1 MASLSVIGWPMCQTA
16 AGCSAAADALP
27 GIWVVMVMGVFG
39 RKHKL
44 VGLELRELVQSLL
57 LRACF
62 LQMVGV
68 MRSLKDRSVAFT

>member
-44 VGLELRELVQSLL
+44 VGLELRELVQKLTSESLPPSDGGCHEVTQGSKIL
-57 LRACF
+57 
-62 LQMVGV
+62 
-68 MRSLKDRSVAFT
+68 